1 MNSFHINFIDKKYS
15 NLLLRFAY
23 HNTISLFLFFMIL
36 TSVVIPVASSTTTA
50 IGASIRIATIIA
62 VILRLHHVLR
72 IVVHLGRPMASG
84 MAPIVGLLRLRI
96 VVVVWV
102 RRAHIVALHIVT
114 LTSTLA
120 LASRVFFAPR
130 ALDGGSSNISAVD
143 GHDGGA
149 SGLLVVVPDK
159 GVAFVAEVPDFE
171 DSSVR

>member
-15 NLLLRFAY
+15 NLLAS
-23 HNTISLFLFFMIL
+23 HIITQSLFLFFMIL
-36 TSVVIPVASSTTTA
+36 TSVVIPVASSTTA

-72 IVVHLGRPMASG
+72 IVVHLGRPMASMAPG
-84 MAPIVGLLRLRI
+84 MAPVVGLLRLRI
-96 VVVVWV
+96 VVVVRV
-102 RRAHIVALHIVT
+102 RRAHVVALHIVA
-114 LTSTLA
+114 LTTSLA
-120 LASRVFFAPR
+120 LTSRVFFAPR
-130 ALDGGSSNISAVD
+130 ALDGGASNISAVD

-171 DSSVR
+171 DASVG